1 MIDLFYMKEHPT
13 KIVEKIHAIL
23 NVLDECNFFRQRYP
37 LVPRS
42 TRTKGNSLA
51 NYDALHAI
59 RHLLERPR
67 NDWAVLSDK
76 TFFKRKLKKISVV
89 I

>member
-1 MIDLFYMKEHPT
+1 MKEHPT
-13 KIVEKIHAIL
+13 EIVEKIHAIL
-23 NVLDECNFFRQRYP
+23 DVLDECN
-37 LVPRS
+37 
-42 TRTKGNSLA
+42 TKGNSLA

-67 NDWAVLSDK
+67 NDWAVISDK

>member
-1 MIDLFYMKEHPT
+1 MKEHPT

-23 NVLDECNFFRQRYP
+23 DVLDECN
-37 LVPRS
+37 
-42 TRTKGNSLA
+42 TKGNSLA

-59 RHLLERPR
+59 RHLLERSR
-67 NDWAVLSDK
+67 NDWAVISDK